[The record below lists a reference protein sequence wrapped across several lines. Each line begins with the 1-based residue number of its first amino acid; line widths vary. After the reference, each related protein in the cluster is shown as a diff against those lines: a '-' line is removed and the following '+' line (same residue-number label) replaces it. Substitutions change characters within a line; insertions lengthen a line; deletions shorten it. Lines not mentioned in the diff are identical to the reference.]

1 MKVSDTSSAL
11 KQLRRTGWKFQR
23 TFKTPVKNLQ
33 PFVATIISAGQ
44 SFHTACITIDQA
56 VFEPKHWIDQ
66 LIRHSLPPRY
76 QKGTSVTAVG
86 QPEIHELLHAV
97 LSDCVDF
104 LFVPAPKTFVIYV
117 DHDEY
122 ATFYANNRSNLN
134 RVAEPLLTQ
143 GFEEV
148 SGYQRRL

>member
-11 KQLRRTGWKFQR
+11 KQIRRTGWKFQR
-23 TFKTPVKNLQ
+23 TFMTPVKKLQ
-33 PFVATIISAGQ
+33 PFVTTIVSAGQ
-44 SFHTACITIDQA
+44 PFQTASITIDHA
-56 VFEPKHWIDQ
+56 VFEPKHWIEQ

-76 QKGTSVTAVG
+76 QKGTSVTAAG
-86 QPEIHELLHAV
+86 EPEIEELLHAV
-97 LSDCVDF
+97 FSDCMDF
-104 LFVPAPKTFVIYV
+104 LFVPAPKTFVIYA

-122 ATFYANNRSNLN
+122 TTFYANTRSNLN
-134 RVAEPLLTQ
+134 RVAEPLLAQ

>member
-1 MKVSDTSSAL
+1 M
-11 KQLRRTGWKFQR
+11 
-23 TFKTPVKNLQ
+23 PVGASCGEACA
-33 PFVATIISAGQ
+33 VRSAGR
-44 SFHTACITIDQA
+44 SFQTACITIDQA
-56 VFEPKHWIDQ
+56 MFEPTHWIDQ

-86 QPEIHELLHAV
+86 QQEIEELLHAA

-104 LFVPAPKTFVIYV
+104 VFVPVPKTFVIYA

-122 ATFYANNRSNLN
+122 TTFYANTRSNLN
-134 RVAEPLLTQ
+134 RVAEPLLTN

-148 SGYQRRL
+148 SGYQRRLWRGVLGIAVVISPHSLTRS